1 MGGYPGVVLVITRQ
15 KDQMIASLKPMKLK
29 KMPMIIVMMANV
41 IVVIFTAKV
50 IISSNDKDLNN
61 NMTIALLGRTIGKL
75 IN

>member
-61 NMTIALLGRTIGKL
+61 NMTIALLRRTIGKL

>member
-15 KDQMIASLKPMKLK
+15 KDQMIASLKRVKLK

-61 NMTIALLGRTIGKL
+61 NMTIALLRRTIGKL

>member
-15 KDQMIASLKPMKLK
+15 KDQMIASLKRMKLK

-61 NMTIALLGRTIGKL
+61 NITIALLRRTIGKL